1 MCRYY
6 GLLEVIKS
14 LEHLTQHI
22 VNQLFMDKFI
32 KKITLILLILTS
44 ILRSPLSAQDAVR
57 MSLDDA
63 INYALKNTNSL
74 KVSQNG
80 VKDAEFLIKENLATG
95 LPQVSG
101 EVGYNFFYLVPNILL
116 PAGAFGPEP
125 TKVSFQQRNALSAGI
140 TANQLIYS
148 PSYKVAV
155 RASKLARELAKVQL
169 TAKEV
174 EVRNQVTNVYLPSLV
189 LVESIKSLD
198 NNISNLTK
206 TLKDVTATQKAGFI
220 EQLDVDRLQLS
231 LANLQTERENLE
243 RQKDVLLNALKL
255 TIGYPLDGAIL
266 ITDDIITLLKPA
278 DEADLLGK
286 IDITKRAELTVLSTV
301 ESLNLLNLELVKAS
315 AYPTVVGFTSL
326 TENVQTNNLFT
337 QAWNFLPSGVVGF
350 KASINIW
357 DSGQRK
363 AKVERAQLTLMN
375 LKLQRN
381 DVERG
386 MTLQVMNARIAY
398 INAQKRFESQQKNLA
413 LAERIYNTTQV
424 KYKNGVGS
432 SLETSTAE
440 QQLYQSQFNVRSAQ
454 YDLIVAQKT
463 LQIALGK

>member
-1 MCRYY
+1 M
-6 GLLEVIKS
+6 
-14 LEHLTQHI
+14 
-22 VNQLFMDKFI
+22 NKFI
-32 KKITLILLILTS
+32 RKTSLIVLILTS
-44 ILRSPLSAQDAVR
+44 ILRGSISAQDIVR

-63 INYALKNTNSL
+63 ISYALKNTNSI
-74 KVSQNG
+74 KTAQNG
-80 VKDAEFLIKENLATG
+80 IKDAEFLIKENLATG
-95 LPQVSG
+95 LPQVNAEAS
-101 EVGYNFFYLVPNILL
+101 YNYFYLIPNILL
-116 PAGAFGPEP
+116 PDFTGMGKEP
-125 TKVSFQQRNALSAGI
+125 TKVSFQQKNALAAGI
-140 TANQLIYS
+140 TASQLIYS
-148 PSYKVAV
+148 PSYNVAV

-174 EVRNQVTNVYLPSLV
+174 EVRNQVINVYLPSLV

-198 NNISNLTK
+198 NNIANLSK

-243 RQKDVLLNALKL
+243 RQKDVLLNALKM
-255 TIGYPLDGAIL
+255 TIGYPLDGSIL
-266 ITDDIITLLKPA
+266 ISDDIITLLKPA
-278 DEADLLGK
+278 DEADLMGK
-286 IDITKRAELTVLSTV
+286 IDVSKRAELSVLSTV
-301 ESLNLLNLELVKAS
+301 ESLNLLNLELVRAS
-315 AYPTVVGFTSL
+315 AYPTVAAFTSL
-326 TENVQTNNLFT
+326 SENVQTNNLFT
-337 QAWNFLPSGVVGF
+337 QKWNFLPSGVLGF

-398 INAQKRFESQQKNLA
+398 VNAQKRFESQQKNLA
-413 LAERIYNTTQV
+413 LAERIYNTTQT

-440 QQLYQSQFNVRSAQ
+440 QQLYQSQFNVRSSQ
-454 YDLIVAQKT
+454 YDLIVAQRT
-463 LQIALGK
+463 LQTALGK

>member
-1 MCRYY
+1 MY
-6 GLLEVIKS
+6 
-14 LEHLTQHI
+14 
-22 VNQLFMDKFI
+22 KFI
-32 KKITLILLILTS
+32 RKTSLIVLILTS
-44 ILRSPLSAQDAVR
+44 ILRGSLSAQDIVR

-74 KVSQNG
+74 KTAQNG
-80 VKDAEFLIKENLATG
+80 IKDAEFLIKENLATG
-95 LPQVSG
+95 LPQVNA
-101 EVGYNFFYLVPNILL
+101 EAGYNYFYIIPKVVIPDFS
-116 PAGAFGPEP
+116 GMGGEP
-125 TKVSFQQRNALSAGI
+125 TKVSFQQKNALSAGI
-140 TANQLIYS
+140 TASQLIYS
-148 PSYKVAV
+148 PSYNVAI

-174 EVRNQVTNVYLPSLV
+174 EVKNQVINVYLPSLV
-189 LVESIKSLD
+189 LVEGIKSLD
-198 NNISNLTK
+198 NNISNLSK
-206 TLKDVTATQKAGFI
+206 TLRDVTATQKAGFI

-243 RQKDVLLNALKL
+243 RQKDVLLNALKM
-255 TIGYPLDGAIL
+255 TIGYPLDGSIL
-266 ITDDIITLLKPA
+266 IADDIITLLKPA
-278 DEADLLGK
+278 DEADLMGK
-286 IDITKRAELTVLSTV
+286 IDVSKRAELSVLSTV

-315 AYPTVVGFTSL
+315 AYPTVAGFTSL
-326 TENVQTNNLFT
+326 TENVQANNLFT
-337 QAWNFLPSGVVGF
+337 QKWNFLPSGVLGF

-363 AKVERAQLTLMN
+363 AKVERAQLALMN

-386 MTLQVMNARIAY
+386 MTLQVMNARITY
-398 INAQKRFESQQKNLA
+398 VNAQKRFESQQKNLA
-413 LAERIYNTTQV
+413 LAERIYNTTQI

-454 YDLIVAQKT
+454 YDLIVAQRT
-463 LQIALGK
+463 LQTALGK

>member
-1 MCRYY
+1 M
-6 GLLEVIKS
+6 
-14 LEHLTQHI
+14 
-22 VNQLFMDKFI
+22 NKFI
-32 KKITLILLILTS
+32 KKTSLVLLILTF
-44 ILRSPLSAQDAVR
+44 ILRGPLSAQDAVR

-116 PAGAFGPEP
+116 PDFTGQGKEP

-148 PSYKVAV
+148 PSYKVAL

-169 TAKEV
+169 SSKEI
-174 EVRNQVTNVYLPSLV
+174 EVKNQVINVYLPALV
-189 LVESIKSLD
+189 ISEGMKSLD
-198 NNISNLTK
+198 NNIANLTK
-206 TLKDVTATQKAGFI
+206 TLKEVTATQKAGFI

-231 LANLQTERENLE
+231 LANLQSERETLE
-243 RQKDVLLNALKL
+243 RQRGSVINALKL
-255 TIGYPLDGAIL
+255 AIGYPLEGDIVLA
-266 ITDDIITLLKPA
+266 DDINTLLKPA
-278 DEADLLGK
+278 DDTDLLGK
-286 IDITKRAELTVLSTV
+286 IDISKRAELAVLGTV

-398 INAQKRFESQQKNLA
+398 TTAQKRLESQQKNVA
-413 LAERIYNTTQV
+413 LAERIYATTQT

-440 QQLYQSQFNVRSAQ
+440 QQLYQSQFNLRSAQ
-454 YDLIVAQKT
+454 YDLIVAQKA

>member
-1 MCRYY
+1 MNKFLR
-6 GLLEVIKS
+6 KTS
-14 LEHLTQHI
+14 L
-22 VNQLFMDKFI
+22 V
-32 KKITLILLILTS
+32 LLILTS
-44 ILRSPLSAQDAVR
+44 ILRGPILAQDAVR
-57 MSLDDA
+57 LSLDDA

-74 KVSQNG
+74 KISQNG

-95 LPQVSG
+95 LPQVNA
-101 EVGYNFFYLVPNILL
+101 EAGYNYFFLVPNILL
-116 PAGAFGPEP
+116 PDFTGMGKEP
-125 TKVSFQQRNALSAGI
+125 TKVSFQQKNALSAGI
-140 TANQLIYS
+140 TASQLIYS
-148 PSYKVAV
+148 PSYNVAV

-169 TAKEV
+169 SSKEI
-174 EVRNQVTNVYLPSLV
+174 EVRNQVINVYLPALV
-189 LVESIKSLD
+189 MTEGMKALD
-198 NNISNLTK
+198 NNIANLTK

-231 LANLQTERENLE
+231 LANLQTERETIE
-243 RQKDVLLNALKL
+243 RQRGSVINAFKM
-255 TIGYPLDGAIL
+255 TIGYPLDNDIIL
-266 ITDDIITLLKPA
+266 VDDINTLLKPA
-278 DEADLLGK
+278 DDTDLMGK
-286 IDITKRAELTVLSTV
+286 IDISKRSELAVLGTV
-301 ESLNLLNLELVKAS
+301 ESLNLLQLELVKAS
-315 AYPTVVGFTSL
+315 AYPTVAGFTSL
-326 TENVQTNNLFT
+326 TENVQANNLFKDK
-337 QAWNFLPSGVVGF
+337 WNSLPSGVLGF

-363 AKVERAQLTLMN
+363 AKVERAQLVLMN

-398 INAQKRFESQQKNLA
+398 TTAQKRLESQQKNLA
-413 LAERIYNTTQV
+413 LAERIYSTTQV

-454 YDLIVAQKT
+454 YDLIVAQKA

>member
-1 MCRYY
+1 
-6 GLLEVIKS
+6 
-14 LEHLTQHI
+14 
-22 VNQLFMDKFI
+22 MDKFI
-32 KKITLILLILTS
+32 RKTSLIVLILTS
-44 ILRSPLSAQDAVR
+44 ILRGSISAQDIVR

-74 KVSQNG
+74 KTAQNG
-80 VKDAEFLIKENLATG
+80 IKDAELLIKENLATG
-95 LPQVSG
+95 LPQVNA
-101 EVGYNFFYLVPNILL
+101 EAGYNYFYLVPNILL
-116 PAGAFGPEP
+116 PDFTGTGKEP
-125 TKVSFQQRNALSAGI
+125 TKVSFQQKNALSAGI
-140 TANQLIYS
+140 TASQLIYS
-148 PSYKVAV
+148 PSYNVAV

-174 EVRNQVTNVYLPSLV
+174 EVKNQVINVYLPSLV
-189 LVESIKSLD
+189 LVEGIKSLD
-198 NNISNLTK
+198 NNISNLSK
-206 TLKDVTATQKAGFI
+206 TLRDVTATQKAGFI

-243 RQKDVLLNALKL
+243 RQKDVLLNALKM
-255 TIGYPLDGAIL
+255 TIGYPLDGSIL
-266 ITDDIITLLKPA
+266 IADDIITLLKPA
-278 DEADLLGK
+278 DEADLMGK
-286 IDITKRAELTVLSTV
+286 IDVSKRAELSVLSTV

-315 AYPTVVGFTSL
+315 AYPTVAGFTSL
-326 TENVQTNNLFT
+326 SENVQANNLFKDK
-337 QAWNFLPSGVVGF
+337 WNFLPSGVLGF

-363 AKVERAQLTLMN
+363 AKVERAQLALMN

-386 MTLQVMNARIAY
+386 MTLQVMNARITY
-398 INAQKRFESQQKNLA
+398 VNAQKRFESQQKNVA
-413 LAERIYNTTQV
+413 LAERIYNTTQI

-454 YDLIVAQKT
+454 YDLIVAQRT
-463 LQIALGK
+463 LQTALGK

>member
-1 MCRYY
+1 M
-6 GLLEVIKS
+6 
-14 LEHLTQHI
+14 
-22 VNQLFMDKFI
+22 NKFI
-32 KKITLILLILTS
+32 KKTSFVLLILTS
-44 ILRSPLSAQDAVR
+44 ILRDPLLAQDAVR
-57 MSLDDA
+57 LSLDDA

-116 PAGAFGPEP
+116 PDFTGQGKEP

-148 PSYKVAV
+148 PSYKVAL

-169 TAKEV
+169 SSKEI
-174 EVRNQVTNVYLPSLV
+174 EVKNQVINVYLPALV
-189 LVESIKSLD
+189 ISEGMKSLD
-198 NNISNLTK
+198 NNIANLTK
-206 TLKDVTATQKAGFI
+206 TLKEVTATQKAGFI

-231 LANLQTERENLE
+231 LANLQSERETLE
-243 RQKDVLLNALKL
+243 RQRGSVINALKL
-255 TIGYPLDGAIL
+255 AIGYPLEGDIVLA
-266 ITDDIITLLKPA
+266 DDINTLLKPA
-278 DEADLLGK
+278 DDTDLLGK
-286 IDITKRAELTVLSTV
+286 IDISKRAELGVLGTV

-398 INAQKRFESQQKNLA
+398 TTAQKRLESQQKNVA
-413 LAERIYNTTQV
+413 LAERIYATTQT

-440 QQLYQSQFNVRSAQ
+440 QQLYQSQFNLRSAQ
-454 YDLIVAQKT
+454 YDLIVAQKA